1 MALLKG
7 KITGKVMSGHPYV
20 TSTGNAL
27 RCVSYMKFM
36 EKKSQKIVP
45 SLKIYLNQDGDDGF
59 HWVFWKKEETP
70 KETMK

>member
-36 EKKSQKIVP
+36 EKKSQKNCSI
-45 SLKIYLNQDGDDGF
+45 LKNLPESR
-59 HWVFWKKEETP
+59 W
-70 KETMK
+70 